1 MQTSVG
7 DYPHRSRVRIIVILV
22 LLVLLLLWTVP
33 VTAAD
38 IEIAVDGDISNWA
51 FTPGTTNIDS
61 TNITLNV
68 SSISST
74 WTVSVKDGMD
84 FNKTPGT
91 VGRMAES
98 DAVGAYTGTKVL
110 GTAMTVAGPTEPT
123 KTIGSSVVL
132 SGSNQVI
139 ESGLTPV
146 TGLPLPLTI
155 SQPVSISDQVLGGGH
170 RYQVIVTFIAF
181 AEGGPEPVVSG
192 IVPAEGIT
200 GTTVTVTN
208 LSGSNFLPHSTA
220 VLNRT
225 GFSDINLTV
234 TGVTTPTSMT
244 GTFNLV
250 GAGVGL
256 WDVTVTNPDGRT
268 GTKPQLFWIKYP
280 SAPTISFFTPLSG
293 ARGATKNIGVGGAGF
308 QNGVA
313 VKFTK
318 GASVINAAV
327 SQVTS
332 GTIEATITIPS
343 DGPTGLWVLTVTNND
358 GQSASRSNAFT
369 VT

>member
-1 MQTSVG
+1 M
-7 DYPHRSRVRIIVILV
+7 RIIVILI
-22 LLVLLLLWTVP
+22 LLVLILLCTVA

-38 IEIAVDGDISNWA
+38 IDISVDGDISNWA

-61 TNITLNV
+61 TNISLNV

-74 WTVSVKDGMD
+74 WTVSVKDDMD
-84 FNKTPGT
+84 FHKTPGT

-110 GTAMTVAGPTEPT
+110 GTAMTIAGPTEPT

-155 SQPVSISDQVLGGGH
+155 SQPVTISDQVLGGGH

-192 IVPAEGIT
+192 IVPVEGIT
-200 GTTVTVTN
+200 GTTVTVTD

-225 GFSDINLTV
+225 GSPIINLTV
-234 TGVTTPTSMT
+234 TGVTTPNRMT
-244 GTFNLV
+244 GTLTIPANAMV
-250 GAGVGL
+250 GR
-256 WDVTVTNPDGRT
+256 WDVTVMNPDGRI

-280 SAPTISFFTPLSG
+280 AAPEIGAWTSSG
-293 ARGATKNIGVGGAGF
+293 TRGATNMYFWVSGTGF

-313 VKFTK
+313 VNLTY
-318 GASVINAAV
+318 GSSVIQMTGL
-327 SQVTS
+327 QVDPIFIS
-332 GTIEATITIPS
+332 GSITIPLNATA
-343 DGPTGLWVLTVTNND
+343 DRWDLTVTNND
-358 GQSASRSNAFT
+358 GQSQTRTRAFL
-369 VT
+369 VK